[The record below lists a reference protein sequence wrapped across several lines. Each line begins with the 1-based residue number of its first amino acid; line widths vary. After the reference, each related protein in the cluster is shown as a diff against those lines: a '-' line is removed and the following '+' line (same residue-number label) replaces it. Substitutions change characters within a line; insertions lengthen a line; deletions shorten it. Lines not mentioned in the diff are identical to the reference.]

1 MSQDLQYLN
10 ARATQIVNYLIQG
23 LTNTEIGKKLH
34 LSVHTIKY
42 HLGRIYQKQ
51 GVSNRTML
59 VKVYYDYREHRDNAD
74 PL

>member
-10 ARATQIVNYLIQG
+10 ARETQIVLYLTQG
-23 LTNTEIGKKLH
+23 LTNTEIGQKMH

-51 GVSNRTML
+51 GFNNRAML
-59 VKVYYDYREHRDNAD
+59 IKAYYDSRGE
-74 PL
+74 

>member
-10 ARATQIVNYLIQG
+10 ARETQIVLYLTQG
-23 LTNTEIGKKLH
+23 LTNTEIGQKMH

-51 GVSNRTML
+51 GVNNRAML
-59 VKVYYDYREHRDNAD
+59 IKAYYDRRGE
-74 PL
+74 